1 MDHLYPRDTVRTTA
15 QSLFVKRRC
24 HYRHFA
30 MSIEI
35 ALEALMNDSI
45 CRRVLIY
52 DEAGFS
58 RVCSAILAIE
68 GFGSDIMDEHHN
80 IPELINRSEVG
91 VFVTSYPFGALLLDE
106 VRKRSIPA
114 IVLYDNLDE
123 RFISTVLKQ
132 ENLYCMIKPLDYTK
146 FKGLVKSL
154 LSGEQVSREEYGI
167 V

>member
-1 MDHLYPRDTVRTTA
+1 
-15 QSLFVKRRC
+15 
-24 HYRHFA
+24 
-30 MSIEI
+30 
-35 ALEALMNDSI
+35 MNDHSY
-45 CRRVLIY
+45 RRVLIY

-68 GFGSDIMDEHHN
+68 GFGTDIMDENHDV
-80 IPELINRSEVG
+80 PALINRKDVG
-91 VFVTSYPFGALLLDE
+91 VFVTSYPYGALLLDE
-106 VRKRSIPA
+106 VRKRRIPA

-146 FKGLVKSL
+146 FKSLVKSL

-167 V
+167 A

>member
-1 MDHLYPRDTVRTTA
+1 
-15 QSLFVKRRC
+15 
-24 HYRHFA
+24 
-30 MSIEI
+30 
-35 ALEALMNDSI
+35 MNDHSH
-45 CRRVLIY
+45 RRVLIY

-68 GFGSDIMDEHHN
+68 GFGTDIMDEHHD
-80 IPELINRSEVG
+80 IPELLNRNEVG
-91 VFVTSYPFGALLLDE
+91 VFVTSYPYGAFILDE

-123 RFISTVLKQ
+123 RFIDTVLTQ
-132 ENLYCMIKPLDYTK
+132 DNLYCMIKPLDYTK
-146 FKGLVKSL
+146 FKGLVRSL

>member
-1 MDHLYPRDTVRTTA
+1 
-15 QSLFVKRRC
+15 
-24 HYRHFA
+24 

-114 IVLYDNLDE
+114 LC
-123 RFISTVLKQ
+123 STITS
-132 ENLYCMIKPLDYTK
+132 MS
-146 FKGLVKSL
+146 GSL
-154 LSGEQVSREEYGI
+154 APCLNRRI
-167 V
+167 CIA